1 MLDDVYFPKLFAVK
15 GMILIVTQS
24 LGEVKSY
31 QVPLPVTLD
40 PLLGQLPL
48 LPHTS
53 NLWEMPLRWLVID
66 EDGLTPP
73 QLAPFRIKDFKAIK
87 MVLGIKE
94 MEMDTKMYSRQNLSP
109 CTEPDQVT
117 EWAVQEVMILVEIL
131 LKMMEEMM
139 MMILIL
145 MLKTMKCPAQKTSAH
160 HLPRWHGKNSSYYSF
175 KSKEYAKITRNLKY
189 FHIYFIN
196 FRPQSAYNPA
206 ASLIT
211 YCPCGCGKEDHNG
224 GSGDSSASSTGGTL
238 SSGSLP
244 SPNNLS
250 AIVNAATNLT
260 SLQHNQN
267 NGNFIN
273 NIEHQTKYPESPDL
287 SPVKPFQLSST
298 TKAGTTTIVP
308 TTSITQPPFHLL
320 QPVPSVACTQAATN
334 ISPQSSS
341 SSSYSSS
348 SEVPLDMSKT
358 SPMFVKS
365 SVSRIPTTPVTM
377 TQQQQ
382 QAKVCSI
389 QTPPPTP
396 PENDRDKFR
405 CLYLLVDAAME
416 QLDEIAA
423 EKRRNSN
430 LQHQEV
436 SSLQITIPV
445 THNPPT
451 QQPPQLAS
459 LHPHQQ
465 ICA

>member
-1 MLDDVYFPKLFAVK
+1 M
-15 GMILIVTQS
+15 
-24 LGEVKSY
+24 
-31 QVPLPVTLD
+31 
-40 PLLGQLPL
+40 
-48 LPHTS
+48 
-53 NLWEMPLRWLVID
+53 
-66 EDGLTPP
+66 
-73 QLAPFRIKDFKAIK
+73 RI
-87 MVLGIKE
+87 
-94 MEMDTKMYSRQNLSP
+94 
-109 CTEPDQVT
+109 
-117 EWAVQEVMILVEIL
+117 
-131 LKMMEEMM
+131 
-139 MMILIL
+139 
-145 MLKTMKCPAQKTSAH
+145 
-160 HLPRWHGKNSSYYSF
+160 
-175 KSKEYAKITRNLKY
+175 LKY
-189 FHIYFIN
+189 FHMYFIN

-267 NGNFIN
+267 NSN
-273 NIEHQTKYPESPDL
+273 NMEQHPTTKYPESPDL

-348 SEVPLDMSKT
+348 EVPLDMSKT

-365 SVSRIPTTPVTM
+365 SMSSNASVARITTTPVT
-377 TQQQQ
+377 TTQQ

-389 QTPPPTP
+389 QTPPPPP

-423 EKRRNSN
+423 KKRRSSST
-430 LQHQEV
+430 QEV
-436 SSLQITIPV
+436 SSLQITIP

-451 QQPPQLAS
+451 QPPQQLAA